1 MSAVQKRTTDM
12 KMHKAIPIAAI
23 AALPVLH
30 SASLA
35 QRTDPDPNVR
45 LEMSRDNYRYKT
57 QGVGSTPRL
66 FAGPGITQGDDVFDC
81 TGKYLGSDSDPAV
94 RVRML
99 NTNAG
104 DACK

>member
-1 MSAVQKRTTDM
+1 M
-12 KMHKAIPIAAI
+12 MHKAFPIAL
-23 AALPVLH
+23 AALPILA

-45 LEMSRDNYRYKT
+45 LEMSRDNYRYKK
-57 QGVGSTPRL
+57 QGAENTPRL

-81 TGKYLGSDSDPAV
+81 TGKYLGSDPDPAV